1 MKNEYQVRI
10 HNEMFENVVA
20 ATGSQE
26 QLERLEEARN
36 GKEEVTFYQGR
47 PVKKCY
53 PYN

>member
-1 MKNEYQVRI
+1 MKNKYQVRI
-10 HNEMFENVVA
+10 HNEMYENVVA

-36 GKEEVTFYQGR
+36 GKEKITFYQGR

>member
-1 MKNEYQVRI
+1 MKNKYQVRV

-26 QLERLEEARN
+26 QLERLEEVRN
-36 GKEEVTFYQGR
+36 GKEEITFYQGR

>member
-1 MKNEYQVRI
+1 MKNKYQARI
-10 HNEMFENVVA
+10 HNEMYENVVA

-36 GKEEVTFYQGR
+36 GKEKITFYQGR